1 MKRIDMMVA
10 VLTLGTAALTARE
23 ASACEHHQAAPR
35 AASDAAPAPS
45 ATEAAA
51 EPKHEDTAQEPHAAK
66 CQCGSAAD
74 CTCKKGTCECPR
86 CKKARPEQ
94 PLPGRAERPAPS
106 GAPEA

>member
-23 ASACEHHQAAPR
+23 ASACEHHPAAPR
-35 AASDAAPAPS
+35 AASDAPAPEPTQAQAAPA
-45 ATEAAA
+45 
-51 EPKHEDTAQEPHAAK
+51 HEDTAPVLQAAR

-86 CKKARPEQ
+86 CKKPRHEQ
-94 PLPGRAERPAPS
+94 PLPERAERPGAS
-106 GAPEA
+106 GTPEA